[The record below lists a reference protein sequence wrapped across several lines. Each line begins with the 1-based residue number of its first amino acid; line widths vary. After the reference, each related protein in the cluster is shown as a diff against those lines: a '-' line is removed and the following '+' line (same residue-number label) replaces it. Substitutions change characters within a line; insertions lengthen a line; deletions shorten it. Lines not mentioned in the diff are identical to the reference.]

1 MTASAF
7 KKYAQELQGV
17 IKDVASLFKHE
28 IRLTESDSAKVVRQ
42 VAEKVAELVLKD
54 LEKLMPICPHHLFNK
69 RCEAHKGKGEC
80 PLEHPDVSK
89 THDSW
94 QLLGISGGKATI
106 FHGIGLNSWLG
117 IVNICQNSVR
127 TGQPCKGRCRWMHP
141 EKYELQKI
149 QEKLRNECGTYYFDW
164 AKVAHLEV
172 VAEVLLQSL
181 QGEGAD
187 LKIPNGFGC
196 CFFKDGDKMLNVR
209 LATILASAFL
219 NKRCCD
225 LGLEASTEVL
235 LRMCRSLYR
244 YPDPQAADLAK
255 ATLAEVRHVEKL
267 SHTVSWE
274 VEGCQ
279 PKPNERCLLSS
290 LLGRDQPWPAN
301 ERRFHTGGGSSSR
314 MRADAPVY
322 TPQSQQPQRAWFGN
336 AARDLPW
343 TTAQL
348 AAEAT
353 RAVTTRQGPV
363 GSGRNWQPELHQ
375 TAVC

>member
-1 MTASAF
+1 
-7 KKYAQELQGV
+7 
-17 IKDVASLFKHE
+17 
-28 IRLTESDSAKVVRQ
+28 
-42 VAEKVAELVLKD
+42 
-54 LEKLMPICPHHLFNK
+54 
-69 RCEAHKGKGEC
+69 
-80 PLEHPDVSK
+80 
-89 THDSW
+89 
-94 QLLGISGGKATI
+94 
-106 FHGIGLNSWLG
+106 
-117 IVNICQNSVR
+117 
-127 TGQPCKGRCRWMHP
+127 
-141 EKYELQKI
+141 
-149 QEKLRNECGTYYFDW
+149 
-164 AKVAHLEV
+164 
-172 VAEVLLQSL
+172 
-181 QGEGAD
+181 
-187 LKIPNGFGC
+187 
-196 CFFKDGDKMLNVR
+196 MLNVR

>member
-1 MTASAF
+1 ESRPQQMSRTQNFKDGFMRSLQSCASLVSAKNLDKEVIAKMPEAAEDLWVRTRRDAESMLRNPSMTASEF

-149 QEKLRNECGTYYFDW
+149 QEKLRNKCGTYYFDW

-255 ATLAEVRHVEKL
+255 ATLAEV
-267 SHTVSWE
+267 
-274 VEGCQ
+274 
-279 PKPNERCLLSS
+279 
-290 LLGRDQPWPAN
+290 
-301 ERRFHTGGGSSSR
+301 
-314 MRADAPVY
+314 
-322 TPQSQQPQRAWFGN
+322 
-336 AARDLPW
+336 
-343 TTAQL
+343 
-348 AAEAT
+348 
-353 RAVTTRQGPV
+353 
-363 GSGRNWQPELHQ
+363 
-375 TAVC
+375 